1 MSYQKITI
9 CGIVGKTAEVK
20 SFNGKDFITF
30 SVAVLNGK
38 DAQGNNRPTTWF
50 DVTKDF
56 NRQTQGWLAE
66 RLVAKSQVLVDGRV
80 STNAFID
87 RNGQAQANLKIYA
100 NTIEPLGTQSKE
112 TQSSSVAPSYAPS
125 GDYNAPF

>member
-20 SFNGKDFITF
+20 NFNGKDFISF

-80 STNAFID
+80 SASAFID
-87 RNGQAQANLKIYA
+87 RNGQAQANLRIFA

-112 TQSSSVAPSYAPS
+112 TQPTGGASPYAPS
-125 GDYNAPF
+125 RNYNSLF